1 MFDFFRSEGND
12 PDLMDRLIF
21 FFNNGEICAAVS
33 LDIHAEI
40 PSGPLAFTISRVIKS
55 SVISDCAQDLI
66 RVVISKR
73 FVKAVC
79 GFQRRL

>member
-12 PDLMDRLIF
+12 PDLMDRLNF

-33 LDIHAEI
+33 LDIHTEI
-40 PSGPLAFTISRVIKS
+40 PSGPLAFTQGSSRVI
-55 SVISDCAQDLI
+55 SDYAQDLI

-79 GFQRRL
+79 GLQRRL